1 VLFCDVTG
9 STAMAE
15 QLDPEEWAD
24 IMNEAFEYLTAP
36 VYRYEGTVARL
47 MGDAIL
53 AFFGA
58 PTSHEDDP
66 QRAVLAG
73 LDIVSSITPFREQ
86 IKKEYGFDFDVRV
99 GINTG
104 PVVVGDVGS
113 AQASEY
119 TAMGDAV
126 NVAARMEQTAT
137 PGTVQVAESTYR
149 HIEPLFEFEELGG
162 VEVKGKSEP
171 VPSFRALSA
180 KVAPGRLRGIDG
192 LDSPLV
198 GREAE
203 LTTLRGVLDDAVQ
216 GRGHIVTLMGEA
228 GLGKSRLMSEARA
241 EWEAQGRFWAE
252 GRGVAYDMNRPYGV
266 FYHLARRLCGLD
278 EEDSPEAAHE
288 KIKTAFAEFPEEDR
302 DQAVQA
308 TEMLLAVTGLDRPD
322 LQADAFKREL
332 FAAMRGIWRQAAER
346 CTVLVMDDIHWADP
360 ESIELL
366 LHLLELTEEAP
377 IVFICAFRPD
387 RQAPSWKF
395 RQQVES
401 DFPHLHTEIN
411 LQPLKGADTQELV
424 DNLLAISDLPPQA
437 RQLILEKTE
446 GNPFFIEEVVRTLI
460 DSGVVVRDE
469 SGEHWRATKAIENI
483 AIPDNLQALLT
494 SRIDRL
500 DSEARRT
507 LQVASVI
514 GRSFYYQVLK
524 RVSDESV
531 ALDRQLSTLQRVDL
545 IREAARVPDVEF
557 MFRHELTR
565 QAAYDSILR
574 RSRPDFHRQVA
585 EAMEQVF
592 AGRLDEESHR
602 LAYHFGEAKDDDRA
616 LWYSVSAANN
626 AAHLYANNEAVRH
639 YTRALEIANRV
650 GLESKVIADLE
661 TKRGRTLEL
670 ASRLDEALESYNDLE
685 QRGRESGDKVLELA
699 GIIPKGTLLALL
711 NKLSNPVKAREFSQY
726 GLDLAEEMDDPR
738 GKAKTLWNLMLS
750 CYFGAGTNQEAIAY
764 GERSIAIAREHGL
777 KEELA
782 YALNDINRP
791 YFEEGQSEKSAAAL
805 SEAASL
811 WRELGNL
818 SMLAD
823 NIDAMADQY
832 VFMGRMAEA
841 RVLLDE
847 SMELCRSIGNTWAE
861 TVAVLT
867 RAFLELEEG
876 EFGKAIASTEEGE
889 ALGRQSG
896 FMGIF
901 VFTGVIR
908 AVMLGTL
915 GDNDAAVKASA
926 SAMEHAS
933 DTPWAAAAGMSGR
946 LLMDHYSGKQET
958 PVSELTDVI
967 STAGALVTNRYLQ
980 ILFNVIGE
988 VLAGRGLHEL
998 TIALADSTLAMK
1010 FTKSIRFGAPHLLLL
1025 KGKAL
1030 DALGQTDEGKAALLE
1045 GIELA
1050 EEHNLRR
1057 NLWELYAALAAHEK
1071 AEGDVETAEE
1081 HRLHA
1086 RTIVQHIAQN
1096 TGSAA
1101 LTESFLARPEVQA
1114 VMQG

>member
-24 IMNEAFEYLTAP
+24 IMNEAFEYLTGP

-73 LDIVSSITPFREQ
+73 LDIVSSIAPFREQ
-86 IKKEYGFDFDVRV
+86 IKQEYGFDFDVRM

-137 PGTVQVAESTYR
+137 PGTVQIAESTYNL
-149 HIEPLFEFEELGG
+149 IAPLFDFESLGG
-162 VEVKGKSEP
+162 VEVKGKNEP
-171 VPSFRALSA
+171 VPSYRALNP
-180 KVAPGRLRGIDG
+180 KVEPGRLRGIEG

-198 GREAE
+198 GRDAE
-203 LTTLRGVLDDAVQ
+203 LATLREILDGAVQ
-216 GRGHIVTLMGEA
+216 GRGHIVTLIGEA
-228 GLGKSRLMSEARA
+228 GLGKSRLMAEVRA

-266 FYHLARRLCGLD
+266 FFHLAHRLCGLD
-278 EEDSPEAAHE
+278 DSDTPAEAHE
-288 KIKTAFAEFPEEDR
+288 KIKRAFAEFPEDDR

-308 TEMLLAVTGLDRPD
+308 TEMLLAVQGLDRPD
-322 LQADAFKREL
+322 LQGDAFKREV
-332 FAAMRGIWRQAAER
+332 FAAMRGIWRIAGSQ
-346 CTVLVMDDIHWADP
+346 CTVLVMDDIHWADA
-360 ESIELL
+360 ESTELL
-366 LHLLELTEEAP
+366 LHLVELVEEVP

-387 RQAPSWKF
+387 RQANSWRF
-395 RQQVES
+395 RQQVEA
-401 DFPHLHTEIN
+401 DFPHLYTEIA
-411 LQPLKGADTQELV
+411 LQPLKGDDTQALV
-424 DNLLAISDLPPQA
+424 DNLLAISDLPVQA

-469 SGEHWRATKAIENI
+469 SGEHWRATSAIENI
-483 AIPDNLQALLT
+483 AIPDNLQALLI

-531 ALDRQLSTLQRVDL
+531 ALDRQLSTLQRVEL

-574 RSRPDFHRQVA
+574 RSRPQFHRQVG
-585 EAMEQVF
+585 EAMEEVF

-639 YTRALEIANRV
+639 YGRALEIAERL
-650 GLESKVIADLE
+650 GLESKVIADLA

-670 ASRLDEALESYNDLE
+670 ASRLDEALESYEALE
-685 QRGRESGDKVLELA
+685 KQGRESGDKVLELA
-699 GIIPKGTLLALL
+699 GIIPQGTLLALL
-711 NKLSNPVKAREFSQY
+711 NKLSDPFKAKTLSQY
-726 GLDLAEEMDDPR
+726 GLDLAEELDDPR

-750 CYFGAGTNQEAIAY
+750 CYFGAGTNAEGIEF

-791 YFEEGQSEKSAAAL
+791 YFEEGEPEKAAAAL
-805 SEAASL
+805 SESASL
-811 WRELGNL
+811 WRELNNL
-818 SMLAD
+818 PMLAD
-823 NIDAMADQY
+823 NMDAMADQY
-832 VFMGRMAEA
+832 VFMGRMEEA
-841 RVLLDE
+841 RALLDE
-847 SMELCRSIGNTWAE
+847 SLALCRSIGNTWAE
-861 TVAVLT
+861 AVGVLT
-867 RAFLELEEG
+867 RSFMELEAAEYG
-876 EFGKAIASTEEGE
+876 AALASTYEGE
-889 ALGRQSG
+889 ALGIQSS

-901 VFTGVIR
+901 VFTGAVR
-908 AVMLGTL
+908 SVMLGAL
-915 GDNDAAVKASA
+915 GANEEAVESSRSA
-926 SAMEHAS
+926 IEHS
-933 DTPWAAAAGMSGR
+933 TETPWAAAAAISGR
-946 LLMDHYSGKQET
+946 LQVDHYSGKHEI
-958 PVSELTDVI
+958 SEDELIAMIDGTE
-967 STAGALVTNRYLQ
+967 ALVTNRYLQ

-988 VLAGRGLHEL
+988 VLFAREMYEETLK
-998 TIALADSTLAMK
+998 LAEKTLALK
-1010 FTKSIRFGAPHLLLL
+1010 AAKGIRFGAPHIHLLR
-1025 KGKAL
+1025 GKSL
-1030 DALGQTDEGKAALLE
+1030 DALGRTAEARTSIED
-1045 GIELA
+1045 GIAVA
-1050 EEHNLRR
+1050 EEFHLHR
-1057 NLWELYAALAAHEK
+1057 NLWEVYAELAKHEDRSGEADSATK
-1071 AEGDVETAEE
+1071 
-1081 HRLHA
+1081 HRVQA
-1086 RTIVQHIAQN
+1086 REIVQHIARN
-1096 TGSAA
+1096 AGTEA
-1101 LTESFLARPEVQA
+1101 LTASFLAKPEVQA
-1114 VMQG
+1114 VIKA